1 MRAARMG
8 DSVRQL
14 GFIPDDGLRALYAAA
29 QAVWFP
35 SRYEGFGLPVVEAM
49 ACGAPVLVSRASS
62 LPEVAG
68 DAALYASPAA
78 PQEHVDALHALIED
92 GSLRAD
98 LSDRGKRRAAQFT
111 WESSSAQLRN
121 HFEELL

>member
-78 PQEHVDALHALIED
+78 PQEHVEVLHALLQD